1 MTSDLEVSRKKTE
14 AQLGVERQN
23 IDYANQGVEDL
34 QEENRILKRN
44 IKRAKEVIRERQEVI
59 RAKERKEIEKE
70 KAG

>member
-1 MTSDLEVSRKKTE
+1 METSRKKTE

-44 IKRAKEVIRERQEVI
+44 IKRTKDVLLERQEVI
-59 RAKERKEIEKE
+59 KARERKELERE